1 MLSHTDLKK
10 GTLFI
15 YNGQPCVVLDFSLNF
30 QGRGGS
36 TSQVKVKNL
45 ITGNALSKVFHP
57 GDNFEEA
64 DVDKIQLKFVY
75 VSKPRSENESA
86 LLQGKGQ
93 YIFSEINNP
102 NKRLT
107 LAEGQVAGGQFLK
120 PNQIA
125 TGLSFEDQIINVELP
140 IKVQLQVKEAA
151 AYLRGGRATEGT
163 KEVVLETGAKVQAP
177 CFIKEGDIIEI
188 NTQTGEYARRVE

>member
-15 YNGQPCVVLDFSLNF
+15 YNGQPFVVLDFSLNF

-36 TSQVKVKNL
+36 TTQIKMKNL
-45 ITGNALSKVFHP
+45 VTGNATSKVFHP

-64 DVDKIQLKFVY
+64 EVDKIQLKFIY
-75 VSKPRSENESA
+75 IS
-86 LLQGKGQ
+86 KGQ
-93 YIFSEINNP
+93 YIFCQPENP
-102 NKRLT
+102 SQRITLT
-107 LAEGQVAGGQFLK
+107 DEQVAGGQFLK
-120 PNQIA
+120 PEQLVSGFA
-125 TGLSFEDQIINVELP
+125 FDEKIISVELP
-140 IKVQLQVKEAA
+140 IKAQLKVIEAA

-163 KEVVLETGAKVQAP
+163 KEVILETGAKAQAP

>member
-15 YNGQPCVVLDFSLNF
+15 YNGQPFVVLDFSLNF

-36 TSQVKVKNL
+36 TVQVKMKSLVN
-45 ITGNALSKVFHP
+45 GNALSKVFHP
-57 GDNFEEA
+57 SDNFEEA
-64 DVDKIQLKFVY
+64 EVDKIQLKFIY
-75 VSKPRSENESA
+75 SA
-86 LLQGKGQ
+86 KGE
-93 YIFSEINNP
+93 YIFCQPEKPSQRII
-102 NKRLT
+102 LT
-107 LAEGQVAGGQFLK
+107 DEQAAGGQFLK
-120 PNQIA
+120 PEQMV
-125 TGLSFEDQIINVELP
+125 TGLCFDEKIISVELP
-140 IKVQLQVKEAA
+140 IKTQLKVIEAA

-163 KEVVLETGAKVQAP
+163 KEVILETGAKTQAP